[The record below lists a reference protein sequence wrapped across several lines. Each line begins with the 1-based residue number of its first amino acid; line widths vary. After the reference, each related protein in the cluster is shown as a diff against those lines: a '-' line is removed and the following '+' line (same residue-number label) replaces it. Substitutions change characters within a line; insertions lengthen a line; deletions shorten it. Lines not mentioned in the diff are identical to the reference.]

1 MEARQTHILLALLFV
16 GVLMGAI
23 DIAIIGPALPAIQ
36 AEFDMTGR
44 QLSVLFN
51 AYVLC
56 QMIGAQLLAKCS
68 DRLGLRAV
76 YLFSIGCFAVG
87 SLLLSFAPDIYTL
100 YTGRSIQGF
109 GAGGIFPVASAVIA
123 ARLPMAK
130 RGQALGILGSVWG
143 IAFLIGPILGG
154 IFLRFSWQWLFLVNL
169 PIAAL
174 LMIGAWRLLPSERPA
189 RRQPFDLPG
198 TVMLVVGITALVVG
212 INQVDTDAIFSSI
225 LSWQVMPLL
234 LVFVM
239 LAPLFWQREKRA
251 ADPIIRPGLLGSR
264 QTRSACVIAGGAGAM
279 QSASV
284 FLPTLVVAAIGITEA
299 NAALLLLPGVIMST
313 IASPVVGRLINVV
326 GTRALILTSLV
337 CVTTSF
343 LILGNNELTLGTII
357 LANVINGLGSAGLV
371 GAPLRFVMLAE
382 ARPEERGS
390 AQGLLSVCTSLGRL
404 VGAAAVGAVA
414 ASHGGG
420 VPGYQSA
427 FAGMAFLAVTLFII
441 AALLKS
447 RAAERLLVEAEAPPD
462 KKPGDNECSP
472 NNQLASET
480 T

>member
-1 MEARQTHILLALLFV
+1 MEAKQTNILLALLFI
-16 GVLMGAI
+16 GVLMGAV

-56 QMIGAQLLAKCS
+56 QMIGAQLLAKIS
-68 DRLGLRAV
+68 DRIGLRAV
-76 YLFSIGCFAVG
+76 YMFSIGCFALG

-109 GAGGIFPVASAVIA
+109 GAGGIFPVAAAVIA
-123 ARLPMAK
+123 ARLPMEK

-174 LMIGAWRLLPSERPA
+174 LMIGAFRMLPTDRPA
-189 RRQPFDLPG
+189 RRAPFDLAG
-198 TVMLVVGITALVVG
+198 TLMLVVGITALVVG
-212 INQVDTDAIFSSI
+212 INQVDTNAVLASIF
-225 LSWQVMPLL
+225 SWQVLPLL
-234 LVFVM
+234 LVFAM
-239 LAPLFWQREKRA
+239 LAPLFWKREKLA
-251 ADPIIRPGLLGSR
+251 ADPIIRPGLFDSR
-264 QTRSACVIAGGAGAM
+264 QIRTACAVAGGAGAM
-279 QSASV
+279 QSAGV
-284 FLPTLVVAAIGITEA
+284 FLPTLIVAAIGITEA

-326 GTRALILTSLV
+326 GTRLLVLTSLV
-337 CVTTSF
+337 LVTSSF
-343 LILGNNELTLGTII
+343 VLLGRSELTLPVII
-357 LANVINGLGSAGLV
+357 AANVINGLGSAGLV
-371 GAPLRFVMLAE
+371 GAPLRFIMLAE
-382 ARPEERGS
+382 ARPQERGS

-414 ASHGGG
+414 ASQGGG
-420 VPGYQSA
+420 IAGYQSA
-427 FAGMAFLAVTLFII
+427 FAGMAFLAVTLILL

-447 RAAERLLVEAEAPPD
+447 RTAERQDAEALP
-462 KKPGDNECSP
+462 
-472 NNQLASET
+472 ASASA
-480 T
+480 